1 MSVHLLDNSAL
12 YSFQF
17 WNSLLVCPG
26 GMFPNSDVT
35 NFGAGTG
42 SNIQL
47 EQRCVP
53 CAAGSVSRIGLNI
66 NGNPGCDACS
76 TNNAGGNIANA
87 DQSQCITRAACS
99 VNVGTPSTSGELFS
113 NLGLESFTY

>member
-113 NLGLESFTY
+113 NLGLESLT